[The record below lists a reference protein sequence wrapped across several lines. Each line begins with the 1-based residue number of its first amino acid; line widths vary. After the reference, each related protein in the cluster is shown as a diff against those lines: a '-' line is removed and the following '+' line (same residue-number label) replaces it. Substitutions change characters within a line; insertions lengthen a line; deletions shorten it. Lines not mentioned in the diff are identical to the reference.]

1 MRLRH
6 GCLFLLAATLIA
18 GCDLGSS
25 SWRAR
30 TGSSSSRSSPGA
42 DAFNRASEQ
51 ISVYKGQ
58 DAFGNTPE
66 AKELAAR
73 FSILL
78 KSMRA
83 MAFTEGH
90 GGPSLSE
97 GHFITYC
104 QLGQKSVLFLVHVPE
119 LRRFTSSARES
130 LLDVAWMVG
139 QETTSELRKE
149 GKLQLGIGLRGALLF
164 GALGIGPATADK
176 PATRQTGGARIDHTR
191 FHWFFEEPTRNAS
204 ASTPASTPATT
215 AKAAPTQATPWGATM
230 AVPTPDASRLEL
242 RSASSSIARGH
253 SETYGTILRV
263 GPFGTFATADVIMGS
278 APERGAVGIFVKG
291 HIPCSAQVI
300 AQLPKA
306 GLVLLYPTNYWPP
319 VSSLWHTQLSK
330 IKPGLEVEG
339 RTSPS
344 KPEDE
349 RAHFARGH
357 ITDVRVENGLQVI
370 ETDLPI
376 EALGPGS
383 ALVDINS
390 HLVGIAA
397 IPKGA
402 TGLRYIS
409 VRHVEELLERA
420 KPLARQLATRP
431 SGTPVVIPPLSASR

>member
-18 GCDLGSS
+18 GCDLGSP
-25 SWRAR
+25 SWRTRA
-30 TGSSSSRSSPGA
+30 GSSSSRSSPGA

-58 DAFGNTPE
+58 DAFGNTTE

-149 GKLQLGIGLRGALLF
+149 GKQQLGIGLRGALLF

-176 PATRQTGGARIDHTR
+176 PTTRQTGGARIDQKQ
-191 FHWFFEEPTRNAS
+191 FHWFFEEPTRS
-204 ASTPASTPATT
+204 ASTPAAT
-215 AKAAPTQATPWGATM
+215 AKTAPTQATPWGATM
-230 AVPTPDASRLEL
+230 AVPTTDVSRLEL
-242 RSASSSIARGH
+242 RSASSSVARGH

-278 APERGAVGIFVKG
+278 APERGAAGIFVKG

-319 VSSLWHTQLSK
+319 VSTLWHTKLSK
-330 IKPGLEVEG
+330 IKVGLEVEG

-349 RAHFARGH
+349 RAHFARGR
-357 ITDVRVENGLQVI
+357 ITDVRVENGLDLI

-376 EALGPGS
+376 AALGPGS
-383 ALVDINS
+383 ALVDING

-402 TGLRYIS
+402 TSLRYIS

-420 KPLARQLATRP
+420 KPLARDLATRP
-431 SGTPVVIPPLSASR
+431 SGTPVIIPPLSASR